1 MLFWTILKV
10 AIRSLFANKLR
21 SFLAMLGI
29 IIGVG
34 AVISLLALAAGAT
47 SKVMERITSLGTN
60 LLVIRPGQRGMR
72 GVMLG
77 SFQSLSLNDAQQIL
91 QKIPNVVQVAPTV
104 RGNAHLKYFGKNTR
118 APLSGVSTTFFSV
131 RNFELEQGRMF
142 NEAEVDAKSRV
153 AVLGPQTRDN
163 LFEKMDPI
171 GRIIK
176 IGKLNFEVIGVLKS
190 KGDANADDQI
200 LVPFT
205 TAMRKVLGI
214 AHIHEISVEAS
225 SREALKEVEED
236 ITKFL
241 RRRHRIQ
248 PGMPDDFSVM
258 NLEEFINMASDFT
271 RIFTILLGGIASISL
286 LVGGIG
292 IMNIML
298 VTVTE
303 RTKEIGIRKAI
314 GAKERHILQQFILE
328 AVLMCAVGGILGV
341 GFGIGIAELVAK
353 LTDFTV
359 IFELRSILLALGFSA
374 GIGIFFGFY
383 PAHRAARLDPIEALR
398 YE

>member
-1 MLFWTILKV
+1 
-10 AIRSLFANKLR
+10 
-21 SFLAMLGI
+21 
-29 IIGVG
+29 
-34 AVISLLALAAGAT
+34 
-47 SKVMERITSLGTN
+47 
-60 LLVIRPGQRGMR
+60 
-72 GVMLG
+72 
-77 SFQSLSLNDAQQIL
+77 
-91 QKIPNVVQVAPTV
+91 
-104 RGNAHLKYFGKNTR
+104 
-118 APLSGVSTTFFSV
+118 
-131 RNFELEQGRMF
+131 MF